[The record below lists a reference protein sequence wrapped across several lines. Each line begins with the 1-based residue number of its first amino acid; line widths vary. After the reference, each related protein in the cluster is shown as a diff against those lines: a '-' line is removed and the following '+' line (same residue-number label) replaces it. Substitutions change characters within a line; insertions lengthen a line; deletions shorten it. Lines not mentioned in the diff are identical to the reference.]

1 MICKAKRIDDDE
13 WVEGFYFERKGVD
26 ENIIEAFILQDDM
39 NVFRVNPSTVKSY
52 AGLVYEN
59 GRKVFNGDMV
69 KRRNGKGEIDTYVV
83 LITPLTIRCEDIEN
97 VMMLNEDKIEKLR

>member
-1 MICKAKRIDDDE
+1 
-13 WVEGFYFERKGVD
+13 
-26 ENIIEAFILQDDM
+26 
-39 NVFRVNPSTVKSY
+39 
-52 AGLVYEN
+52 
-59 GRKVFNGDMV
+59 MV